1 MGMAYIIGQMA
12 QFITATGLAIKYR
25 DKVLINGM
33 MAGHTKDSG
42 RIMTCMAKECTS
54 GPTAGCT
61 REATSM
67 TRKKGMVYMFT
78 QMDVNMQET
87 GRKES
92 NMEKAISHLRPV

>member
-78 QMDVNMQET
+78 QMDVNMLET